1 MTVGAASSKQSTGNI
16 VLEILMQSCGVRA
29 KIDLNSFGPSTS
41 EAILVEAAKSG
52 SHSAFEELWARHSDI
67 AFRSAYRIL
76 GNRDDAEDTIQDV
89 WMKAFVHL
97 KTFDGRSKFS
107 TWLTRIAINS
117 ALMVLRRKRSH
128 PETSMEWSGDGK
140 TWEQWEVPDKRSNIE
155 DLYLEKEAEMK
166 LEEAIQRL
174 RPALRSVIEI
184 QRLHYGTNK
193 EIADAA
199 GISVAALKSRL
210 LRARALLRHSLQSS
224 MSSRLPGFASGAKA
238 ASRMRPSSKN
248 QTDWQTAVFRARRP
262 ALNGS

>member
-1 MTVGAASSKQSTGNI
+1 
-16 VLEILMQSCGVRA
+16 MQSCGARA
-29 KIDLNSFGPSTS
+29 KIDLNCLGPAPS

-52 SHSAFEELWARHSDI
+52 NHSAFEELWARHSDT

-76 GNRDDAEDTIQDV
+76 GNREDAEDTLQDA

-128 PETSMEWSGDGK
+128 PETSMDWSGDGE
-140 TWEQWEVPDKRSNIE
+140 TWEQWEVPDNRSNIE
-155 DLYLEKEAEMK
+155 DLYLKKEAELK
-166 LEEAIQRL
+166 LEEAIESL
-174 RPALRSVIEI
+174 RPPLRSVIEI
-184 QRLHYGTNK
+184 QRLHYGTHK

-210 LRARALLRHSLQSS
+210 LRARALLRSSLQSS
-224 MSSRLPGFASGAKA
+224 MASTLPGFEADAKA
-238 ASRMRPSSKN
+238 ASKMRPSSDDPP
-248 QTDWQTAVFRARRP
+248 DWQTVVFQARRSG
-262 ALNGS
+262 LNGS

>member
-1 MTVGAASSKQSTGNI
+1 
-16 VLEILMQSCGVRA
+16 MQSCGARA
-29 KIDLNSFGPSTS
+29 KIDLNCFDPSTA

-52 SHSAFEELWARHSDI
+52 NHSALEELWARHSHR

-76 GNRDDAEDTIQDV
+76 GNRDDAEDTLQDA

-128 PETSMEWSGDGK
+128 PETSMDWSVDGE
-140 TWEQWEVPDKRSNIE
+140 TWEEWEVPDNRSNIE
-155 DLYLEKEAEMK
+155 DLYLKKEAEQK
-166 LEEAIQRL
+166 LKEAIESL
-174 RPALRSVIEI
+174 RPPLRFVMEI

-210 LRARALLRHSLQSS
+210 VRARALVRSSLQSS
-224 MSSRLPGFASGAKA
+224 MSSTLPGFASGAKA
-238 ASRMRPSSKN
+238 ARKMRPSSDD
-248 QTDWQTAVFRARRP
+248 QPDWKTVVFRARRP

>member
-1 MTVGAASSKQSTGNI
+1 
-16 VLEILMQSCGVRA
+16 MQSCGVRA

-52 SHSAFEELWARHSDI
+52 SHSAYEELWARHSDT

-76 GNRDDAEDTIQDV
+76 RNRDDAEDTLQDA

-128 PETSMEWSGDGK
+128 PETSIDGSGDGE
-140 TWEQWEVPDKRSNIE
+140 TWDQWEVPDNRSNIE
-155 DLYLEKEAEMK
+155 DLYLKKEAELK
-166 LEEAIQRL
+166 LKEAIESL
-174 RPALRSVIEI
+174 RPPLRFVMEI

-199 GISVAALKSRL
+199 GISVAAVKSRL
-210 LRARALLRHSLQSS
+210 VRARALLRSSLQSS
-224 MSSRLPGFASGAKA
+224 MSSTLP
-238 ASRMRPSSKN
+238 
-248 QTDWQTAVFRARRP
+248 
-262 ALNGS
+262 

>member
-1 MTVGAASSKQSTGNI
+1 
-16 VLEILMQSCGVRA
+16 MQSCGTRA
-29 KIDLNSFGPSTS
+29 KIDLIFFGPATS

-52 SHSAFEELWARHSDI
+52 NHSAFEELWARHSNT
-67 AFRSAYRIL
+67 AFKLVYRII
-76 GNRDDAEDTIQDV
+76 GNRDDAEDTLQDA
-89 WMKAFVHL
+89 WTKAFVHL

-128 PETSMEWSGDGK
+128 PETSMDGSGDGE
-140 TWEQWEVPDKRSNIE
+140 TWEQWEVPDNRSNVE
-155 DLYLEKEAEMK
+155 DLYLKKEAELK
-166 LEEAIQRL
+166 LEEAIERL
-174 RPALRSVIEI
+174 RPPLRSVIEI

-210 LRARALLRHSLQSS
+210 LRARALLRSSLQSS
-224 MSSRLPGFASGAKA
+224 MSSTLPGFASDAKA
-238 ASRMRPSSKN
+238 ASKMRPPSDD
-248 QTDWQTAVFRARRP
+248 QPDWQTVVFRARRR